1 MQDILVYTDDFRR
14 PWKPAIEYAAHLAVT
29 LGASLSG
36 AYVYPS
42 PLYTAPRFSA
52 PDLIA
57 AIWEN
62 VRMLRA
68 EAEAA
73 GEPFIESAR
82 ALGVRRASWH
92 VAEGYVP
99 DGLAQIGTWHDLLVL
114 DVNDDETWGA
124 PFSMTDC
131 RLMAGLPSFSG
142 PATA

>member
-57 AIWEN
+57 AI
-62 VRMLRA
+62 
-68 EAEAA
+68 
-73 GEPFIESAR
+73 
-82 ALGVRRASWH
+82 
-92 VAEGYVP
+92 
-99 DGLAQIGTWHDLLVL
+99 
-114 DVNDDETWGA
+114 
-124 PFSMTDC
+124 
-131 RLMAGLPSFSG
+131 
-142 PATA
+142 